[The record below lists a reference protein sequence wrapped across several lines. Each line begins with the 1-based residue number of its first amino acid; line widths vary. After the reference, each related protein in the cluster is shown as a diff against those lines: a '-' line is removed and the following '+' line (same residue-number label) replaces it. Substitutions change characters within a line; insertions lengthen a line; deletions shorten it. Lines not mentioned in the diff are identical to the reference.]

1 MHSQLSRLILSPK
14 ILCKVLQK
22 KSFVIIYH
30 GFYGLTMVNYYY
42 ILQPDSK
49 GQKVKGGRLPF
60 LLIYDHC
67 RLVREKDVKGNTKLR
82 WNDNDKSKQTE
93 IRRLLIELWP
103 NLSLRYVP
111 KILHI
116 GTGGP

>member
-1 MHSQLSRLILSPK
+1 MVLPWSQLL
-14 ILCKVLQK
+14 
-22 KSFVIIYH
+22 H
-30 GFYGLTMVNYYY
+30 T
-42 ILQPDSK
+42 QPDSK
-49 GQKVKGGRLPF
+49 GQKVKGRLPF

-103 NLSLRYVP
+103 NLSLRCVS
-111 KILHI
+111 KILQI
-116 GTGGP
+116 LDIKITKQVQSCNLRED